1 MALTTKQKIQSI
13 KINIERTI
21 QGLSTKPQ
29 EFIYEQTKGFVKPDT
44 LYSVYYTLTKKE
56 VYLTG
61 ITDTSNSKIIKRVNN
76 KTMFSKYS
84 SLKSLTRQKYPEV
97 TPANPTDSDYRIG
110 RITRYFT
117 QKANDR
123 NADIFEVSK
132 DDFSSKN
139 NLYRYTSFQWRISG
153 KREEVI
159 RDNGRT
165 MRGQEKDYPGIS
177 RLLFPLQLW
186 IPPKNSLESLEK
198 KLSLLKFD

>member
-1 MALTTKQKIQSI
+1 MATKQQIQSM

-21 QGLSTKPQ
+21 QGLRTKSQ
-29 EFIYEQTKGFVKPDT
+29 EFIYSQTRGFVRPDMV
-44 LYSVYYTLTKKE
+44 YSVYYTLSKKE

-84 SLKSLTRQKYPEV
+84 NLKTLVRQKYPEI
-97 TPANPTDSDYRIG
+97 TITNPTDSDYRIG

-117 QKANDR
+117 QKGNNR

-132 DDFSSKN
+132 ADFSSKN

-153 KREEVI
+153 KKEEVT
-159 RDNGRT
+159 RDNQST
-165 MRGQEKDYPGIS
+165 MRRLEKEYSGIS
-177 RLLFPLQLW
+177 RILFPLQLW
-186 IPPKNSLESLEK
+186 IPSKDSLESLQK
-198 KLSLLKFD
+198 KLSLLKTY

>member
-1 MALTTKQKIQSI
+1 MASKQQIQNI

-21 QGLSTKPQ
+21 QGLSTKPR
-29 EFIYEQTKGFVKPDT
+29 EFVYSQTKGFVKPGT
-44 LYSVYYTLTKKE
+44 VYSVYFTLSKKE

-61 ITDTSNSKIIKRVNN
+61 ITDTSNSKLILRNRIKDRTLFDRYVR
-76 KTMFSKYS
+76 
-84 SLKSLTRQKYPEV
+84 LKFPKRQKYPKV
-97 TPANPTDSDYRIG
+97 ISVNPSESDYRIG
-110 RITRYFT
+110 SITRYFT

-132 DDFSSKN
+132 ADFSSKN

-153 KREEVI
+153 KKEEVI
-159 RDNGRT
+159 RDNRRT
-165 MRGQEKDYPGIS
+165 MGGQEKEYSGIS

-198 KLSLLKFD
+198 KLSLLKFN

>member
-1 MALTTKQKIQSI
+1 MATKQQIQNI
-13 KINIERTI
+13 KTNIERTI

-29 EFIYEQTKGFVKPDT
+29 QFIYEQTGGFVRPDMV
-44 LYSVYYTLTKKE
+44 YSIYYTFNKE
-56 VYLTG
+56 EMYLTG

-110 RITRYFT
+110 KITRYFT

-153 KREEVI
+153 KRGEVI
-159 RDNGRT
+159 RDNGAT
-165 MRGQEKDYPGIS
+165 MIGQEKDYPGIS

>member
-1 MALTTKQKIQSI
+1 MSNKKQIRKI
-13 KINIERTI
+13 KANIERTI
-21 QGLSTKPQ
+21 QGLYTKPQ
-29 EFIYEQTKGFVKPDT
+29 EFIYEQTGGFVRPDAV
-44 LYSVYYTLTKKE
+44 YSVYYTLNKKE
-56 VYLTG
+56 MYLTG

-76 KTMFSKYS
+76 KTMFSKYVD
-84 SLKSLTRQKYPEV
+84 LKVSIRQKYPEIIS
-97 TPANPTDSDYRIG
+97 ANPSESDYRIG
-110 RITRYFT
+110 KITRYFT

-159 RDNGRT
+159 RDNGAT
-165 MRGQEKDYPGIS
+165 MIGQEKDYSGIS